1 MSGLSRALV
10 PAQESRGG
18 RLDGFC
24 FCLSLRRVY
33 FWALKDKKN
42 WRRKY
47 GPPQFKSPA
56 ADAVCVSSFKLDIL
70 RT

>member
-1 MSGLSRALV
+1 MVVWMAFASA
-10 PAQESRGG
+10 
-18 RLDGFC
+18 
-24 FCLSLRRVY
+24 CLLRRVY